1 MTSRSTDDDA
11 DSSPDAEGART
22 HGSDPTSPSGVRP
35 RGSEDAAPAITAE
48 TPRFRS
54 GLLALLPLLVAV
66 VAGVIAYARLPE
78 VSRRTVWAE
87 DGAVFLSQIDTEGVV
102 ATLFRPY
109 DGYLHVIPRLVA
121 DLVSLAPIEKWAL
134 GLTIG
139 SCAIAAAVSAL
150 VFVLSGSL
158 LTWLP
163 ARLAVAL
170 LTVLTPAL
178 PIEVLGNAANLHW
191 YFLWAAPWIALAT
204 AKTRAG
210 SIALGAVTLLMT
222 LTEIQMVLFAPLL
235 LLRLRERRSWPV
247 GVGFA
252 VGGLAQI
259 AVALSHPR
267 ERAPL
272 SIDVSV
278 TVWGFLTNETSLVS
292 GSGALTGAL
301 VARWGLLVPTLVVV
315 AFVLAGAYAF
325 WRGDRRIRVL
335 VTALAVGAPV
345 LYAAAVTVNPNPAFS
360 YDSWTIEQWAAF
372 EYLRYAVVPAMM
384 LGALPFVAASVAARR
399 GRRFIPWAI
408 IGGGLVVATLAFF
421 PSSTSRNAG
430 PVWENGVRNAESVCG
445 QANRPHPDVVDIAL
459 APVGW
464 GARFTC
470 DYVEQN

>member
-1 MTSRSTDDDA
+1 MTSRSSDDDA
-11 DSSPDAEGART
+11 DSPPDAEGART
-22 HGSDPTSPSGVRP
+22 HGSDPTSPSGVRAHD
-35 RGSEDAAPAITAE
+35 SEDAAPAITEA

-54 GLLALLPLLVAV
+54 VLLPLLVAV
-66 VAGVIAYARLPE
+66 VAAVLAYARMPE

-87 DGAVFLSQIDTEGVV
+87 DGAVFLSQIDADGVV
-102 ATLFRPY
+102 GTLFRPY
-109 DGYLHVIPRLVA
+109 DGYLHVIPRLLA
-121 DLVSLAPIEKWAL
+121 DVVSLAPIEKWAL
-134 GLTIG
+134 GLTVG
-139 SCAIAAAVSAL
+139 SCSIAAAASAL

-163 ARLAVAL
+163 ARVAVAL
-170 LTVLTPAL
+170 LTVLTPVL

-191 YFLWAAPWIALAT
+191 YFLWASPWIALAT
-204 AKTRAG
+204 AKTRGG

-222 LTEIQMVLFAPLL
+222 LTEIQMMLFAPLL

-252 VGGLAQI
+252 VGGLVQI
-259 AVALSHPR
+259 VVALTHPR

-272 SIDVSV
+272 TIEVSG
-278 TVWGFLTNETSLVS
+278 TVWGFLTNSMSLVF
-292 GSGALTGAL
+292 GSGAQTGAL

-325 WRGDRRIRVL
+325 WRGDRRIRIL
-335 VTALAVGAPV
+335 VTALVVGAPV
-345 LYAAAVTVNPNPAFS
+345 LYAAAVTLNPNPAFS
-360 YDSWTIEQWAAF
+360 YDLWTIEQWAAF

-399 GRRFIPWAI
+399 GRRLIPWAI
-408 IGGGLVVATLAFF
+408 IGGGLVVAMFAFF
-421 PSSTSRNAG
+421 PHSTSRNAG
-430 PVWENGVRNAESVCG
+430 PVWENGVRNAQSVC
-445 QANRPHPDVVDIAL
+445 AEASRPHPDVVDIAL
-459 APVGW
+459 APGGW